1 LWAFGGGVVG
11 GLQVFF
17 FSFFFNFVTSKLAN
31 FLPKD

>member
-1 LWAFGGGVVG
+1 LWALGGGG
-11 GLQVFF
+11 GWWASGFF